1 MTDYLKDIGSLLQ
14 NQINNLKR
22 TIKIVSDELNIEEE
36 IVKKCIGGKLCESD
50 AKDLLFKFYE
60 KYPISLKEIFIEKDL
75 TDNGIIHYGS
85 NKSKLSSRILNR
97 PNKDNENKEFY
108 EYRDTAM
115 CKNSPFK
122 PEYIKM
128 LRHVYDAD
136 PYNKDVT
143 YNKGHLLTQIT
154 FFIGPVN
161 FYYILDGKKYC
172 CEMNTGDSNFI
183 TPYIPHS
190 FTKRMY
196 SGQDD
201 KDAIIIAVTFS
212 SNVYNSLQDIIF
224 SKVENISKISGN
236 LRYPEQVLKLRIE
249 RLLELNYM
257 NKENIISILENKYT
271 KEQINQVLY
280 NGIYHDNIINELCII
295 LNIFKEELIINKLNE
310 EVIIKKTKDSNT
322 IKYEKNDKYYLV
334 EQLAKSKHFPDVNG
348 VNMTICG
355 GGHILNSQFHQYVYN
370 YGESSIEFL
379 YGDKLDNKKIIN
391 KDDSLYIKPF
401 TNYLFNKIEKDGNI
415 IIIKLSGQINT
426 NVLNEFASFEE
437 KGKVRCQ
444 TEDSKWW

>member
-1 MTDYLKDIGSLLQ
+1 MTNYLKDIGSLLQ

-22 TIKIVSDELNIEEE
+22 TTKIVSEELNIDEK
-36 IVKKCIGGKLCESD
+36 IIKKCIEGKLCESD
-50 AKDLLFKFYE
+50 AKDLLFKFYD
-60 KYPISLKEIFIEKDL
+60 KYPISLKEIFIEKDY
-75 TDNGIIHYGS
+75 TQHGVIYCDSEKS
-85 NKSKLSSRILNR
+85 NLSGRILNR

-108 EYRDTAM
+108 EYRDTAI

-128 LRHVYDAD
+128 LRNVYNND
-136 PYNKDVT
+136 PCNKDIT

-196 SGQDD
+196 SGQDNE
-201 KDAIIIAVTFS
+201 DAIIIAVTFS
-212 SNVYNSLQDIIF
+212 SNVYNALQDIIF
-224 SKVENISKISGN
+224 SKVENISNISGN
-236 LRYPEQVLKLRIE
+236 LRNTEQVLKLRIE
-249 RLLELNYM
+249 RLLELNSIT
-257 NKENIISILENKYT
+257 KENIVSSLKNKYSV
-271 KEQINQVLY
+271 EDINEVLN
-280 NGIYHDNIINELCII
+280 NGIYNDNIIEELCKIF
-295 LNIFKEELIINKLNE
+295 NIFKEELIVNKLKK
-310 EVIIKKTKDSNT
+310 EVILKKTKDT
-322 IKYEKNDKYYLV
+322 EFTKNGKDNKYYLV
-334 EQLAKSKHFPDVNG
+334 KQLAKSKHFPDVNG
-348 VNMTICG
+348 INMTVSG
-355 GGHILNSQFHQYVYN
+355 DGHILNSQFHQYVYN
-370 YGESSIEFL
+370 YGESKIEFL
-379 YGDKLDNKKIIN
+379 YGEYLEYKKILN

-401 TNYLFNKIEKDGNI
+401 TNYLFNKIENDGNI
-415 IIIKLSGQINT
+415 IIIKLSGQINL

-437 KGKVRCQ
+437 NGKNRCQ